1 MARTAVAYSNLVPDG
16 SLADTAATAVA
27 TNAGVGNGH
36 VIPIAAAAGTPKSVP
51 ELTILRVVAGATGG
65 NVTVKAG
72 VNPPDMGASLGDLVV
87 AVANS
92 ATVWIGPFESGRFI
106 QKDGTILV
114 DIAAGF
120 VAGTITAF
128 RVPRNT

>member
-1 MARTAVAYSNLVPDG
+1 MARTAVPYSNLLPN
-16 SLADTAATAVA
+16 ADIADPAGTA

-36 VIPIAAAAGTPKSVP
+36 TIAKAVP
-51 ELTILRVVAGATGG
+51 ELTVLRVVAGSTGG
-65 NVTVKAG
+65 NVTIKAG
-72 VNPPDMGASLGDLVV
+72 ANPPALAAGQGDLVV

-92 ATVWIGPFESGRFI
+92 ATRWIGPLESGRFL
-106 QKDGTILV
+106 QADGSLLV
-114 DIAAGF
+114 DIATGF

>member
-1 MARTAVAYSNLVPDG
+1 MARTAVAYSNLIPNG
-16 SLADTAATAVA
+16 NLADPAGTA
-27 TNAGVGNGH
+27 TNAGAGNGH
-36 VIPIAAAAGTPKSVP
+36 VIPATQPGADALP
-51 ELTILRVVAGATGG
+51 ELTILRVTAGATGG

-72 VNPPDMGASLGDLVV
+72 TNPPAIAAGQGDLVV

-92 ATVWIGPFESGRFI
+92 ATQWIGPFESGRFL
-106 QKDGTILV
+106 QNDGSMLV
-114 DIAAGF
+114 DIATGF

>member
-1 MARTAVAYSNLVPDG
+1 MARTVVAYSNLVPNG
-16 SLADTAATAVA
+16 NLADAAATAVA

-36 VIPIAAAAGTPKSVP
+36 VIPAAGPNAKAVP

-72 VNPPDMGASLGDLVV
+72 PNPPAAAAGLGDLVV

-92 ATVWIGPFESGRFI
+92 ATQWIGPFESGRFL
-106 QKDGTILV
+106 QADGSMLV
-114 DIAAGF
+114 DIATGF